1 MAELE
6 EDYFLRHSDDEVVRQ
21 ASAIVNHQSDGE
33 VVVHIHQYSARGAT
47 EIFIY
52 CNDRN
57 YLFAHIT
64 SALSKLGLTVGTRI
78 ITSRKGHALDTFL
91 VLVRTA
97 ARSAIR
103 PSANRWRTSWPWH

>member
-1 MAELE
+1 M
-6 EDYFLRHSDDEVVRQ
+6 RQ

-64 SALSKLGLTVGTRI
+64 SALSKLGLTVVARAHHHLQE
-78 ITSRKGHALDTFL
+78 RPRLDTFL
-91 VLVRTA
+91 VLGQDGGPISDQAQCKQV
-97 ARSAIR
+97 
-103 PSANRWRTSWPWH
+103 ANKLTSR